1 MRLDEN
7 PIISTQLTLAKRY
20 GLTAAMWATTILT
33 AFVCWAFVQDLE
45 QARRWSSNLAR
56 IAGDYT
62 ISITI
67 MQFIV
72 GLLGSVAV
80 ARSVAARR
88 KDGALNADR
97 LTPMTPSDL
106 AAGYWLGP
114 LIAPAMLMA
123 FGTVIVIFIS
133 LVTPGVDITRV
144 LLSQSIVYSTLVT
157 VGIVGLW
164 IGLEVRNPAVAP
176 PLMLVALL
184 MSPFS
189 LGFGE
194 AFVGHAALG
203 FYAFLELSPSGFGRN
218 FNPLVDPRLLT
229 VGLQAAM
236 VWLAWRG
243 VTRKLAN
250 PQARGVRFAEAVGFA
265 AALSCLQTAIL
276 LPGLVEKW
284 TSSTYTWGADG
295 MLAGGFVFASVM
307 VLAAAFTT
315 IHSPD
320 SVRRALLR
328 EKRSDASVLLRS
340 GLSAATLVG
349 VIGAIALTALITMG
363 PDPIDALGVVDLVLC
378 SFALLAFLEGANVT
392 GQRRR
397 MVIALSVLAI
407 SCALPIVF
415 AIAIDDDLA
424 AMVPGVTGILS
435 YTGELA
441 ANEATVAAAGGLYHA
456 ALAVGGFLFWKRGM
470 KETFARVRST
480 SL

>member
-1 MRLDEN
+1 
-7 PIISTQLTLAKRY
+7 
-20 GLTAAMWATTILT
+20 
-33 AFVCWAFVQDLE
+33 
-45 QARRWSSNLAR
+45 
-56 IAGDYT
+56 
-62 ISITI
+62 

-80 ARSVAARR
+80 TRSIAARR
-88 KDGALNADR
+88 KDGTLDADR

-123 FGTVIVIFIS
+123 FGTIIVFFIS

-144 LLSQSIVYSTLVT
+144 LMSQAIVYSTLVT
-157 VGIVGLW
+157 MGIVGLW

-176 PLMLVALL
+176 PLMLVGLL

-203 FYAFLELSPSGFGRN
+203 FYALLELDSLGRFGRN
-218 FNPLVDPRLLT
+218 FNMLIDPRLLT
-229 VGLQAAM
+229 AGLQASM

-243 VTRKLAN
+243 VTRKLSN

-276 LPGLVEKW
+276 LPGLVDKW
-284 TSSTYTWGADG
+284 TSSSYTWPANE
-295 MLAGGFVFASVM
+295 MLAGGFVFATVM

-328 EKRSDASVLLRS
+328 EKRSAASILVRS
-340 GLSAATLVG
+340 GLSAATIVG
-349 VIGAIALTALITMG
+349 VLGAIALTALVTTG
-363 PDPIDALGVVDLVLC
+363 PNPDRALGVGDLVIC
-378 SFALLAFLEGANVT
+378 SFALLAFIEGANVT

-397 MVIALSVLAI
+397 LVIALSVLAL
-407 SCALPIVF
+407 SCALPIMI
-415 AIAIDDDLA
+415 AIAIDEELLA
-424 AMVPGVTGILS
+424 MLPGITGMLS
-435 YTGELA
+435 YTGELVGD
-441 ANEATVAAAGGLYHA
+441 EEIIAAGFLYHA
-456 ALAVGGFLFWKRGM
+456 GLALSGFMFWKRGM
-470 KETFARVRST
+470 KETFARVQST